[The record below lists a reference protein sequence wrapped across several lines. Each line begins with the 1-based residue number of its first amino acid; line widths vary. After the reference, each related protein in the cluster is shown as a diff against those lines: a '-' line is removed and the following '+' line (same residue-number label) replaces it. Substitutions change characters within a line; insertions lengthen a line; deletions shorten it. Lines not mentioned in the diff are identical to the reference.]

1 MSERGRP
8 CMSDWRS
15 VRRVAGLEVSEKRM
29 LVIEGLQVLVRVDMA
44 SRGEVWVVLDR
55 CGDGCVGMS
64 FWAFLVD
71 VRPPGLDV
79 S

>member
-1 MSERGRP
+1 
-8 CMSDWRS
+8 MSDWRS

-64 FWAFLVD
+64 FWAFLGD
-71 VRPPGLDV
+71 VSFWAFLDV